1 MTRSAVWVGALWLA
15 CTGHAH
21 AQATCTR
28 ADFGKEIITGLA
40 GDNCPKPNEPQL
52 SAIVKRIDDAAA
64 NEGLD
69 AAQKSAAYLGA
80 LRELRDAYGLRL
92 GWGELLS
99 RGIDAAIAQTRM
111 GEPPQSEFANVRAAS
126 EPCVLVTGTHGQS
139 EYACIVL
146 RGAPEPIG
154 PGTIFVL
161 EPYEAALA
169 FRVLAAAH
177 SAISKLNIP
186 EIDKAI
192 ARLTQAQERFDNLR
206 RYGYLQYPWE
216 LMVDTALAPR
226 SRYEACQTTDSFCSG
241 EAGLDPTSLRAIFL
255 HPGVGLAAQ
264 GLGFKGKPSWDT
276 AIALSL
282 EVAGFVSYT
291 ESFAHYWG
299 LSAGAIVNDGD
310 FGDTRFGLFVHATR
324 WVHVGYLF
332 SVLRDDTRGDASVF
346 VSMDL
351 GTAFGASFLE

>member
-1 MTRSAVWVGALWLA
+1 
-15 CTGHAH
+15 
-21 AQATCTR
+21 
-28 ADFGKEIITGLA
+28 
-40 GDNCPKPNEPQL
+40 
-52 SAIVKRIDDAAA
+52 
-64 NEGLD
+64 
-69 AAQKSAAYLGA
+69 
-80 LRELRDAYGLRL
+80 
-92 GWGELLS
+92 
-99 RGIDAAIAQTRM
+99 
-111 GEPPQSEFANVRAAS
+111 
-126 EPCVLVTGTHGQS
+126 VLVTGTHGQAD
-139 EYACIVL
+139 YACIVL
-146 RGAPEPIG
+146 RGAPEPVG

-177 SAISKLNIP
+177 SAISKLNVP

-192 ARLTQAQERFDNLR
+192 VRLTQAQKRFDNLR

-226 SRYEACQTTDSFCSG
+226 SRYEECQTTDSFCSG

-264 GLGFKGKPSWDT
+264 GFGFKGKPSWDT

-282 EVAGFVSYT
+282 EIAGFVSYT

-310 FGDTRFGLFVHATR
+310 FGDTRFGLFAHATR

-332 SVLRDDTRGDASVF
+332 SVLRDDSRGDASVF